1 MLESTEVER
10 LSQTR
15 GLGDTTLIRI
25 LKVSRNNKVGMEA
38 VRAFGAQRT
47 EMNKGADSEDH
58 GVNRELDMQDASG
71 LLGSGS
77 WKDPEGLCEQ
87 HQGGEGFGQE
97 MEKFQVQC
105 R

>member
-1 MLESTEVER
+1 MLESTEMEH

-38 VRAFGAQRT
+38 VKAFGAQRT

-71 LLGSGS
+71 VLGSGS
-77 WKDPEGLCEQ
+77 WKDLEGLCEQ
-87 HQGGEGFGQE
+87 HRRREGFGQE

>member
-1 MLESTEVER
+1 MESTEMEH

-38 VRAFGAQRT
+38 VKAFGAQRT

-71 LLGSGS
+71 VLGSGS
-77 WKDPEGLCEQ
+77 WKDLEGLCEQ
-87 HQGGEGFGQE
+87 HRRREGFGQE